1 MIHVPTPEQCARIAM
16 LNDQARRAMG
26 ILCRIAES
34 IGVRKIPLYE
44 RHVIRALT
52 QTFDGWK
59 QNDNPH
65 DEHDFGVVYQLSG
78 GRWTAIR
85 PDDTTWLRAVFWK
98 FEYRDKS
105 HFAPS
110 LAPWDETRTERILNF
125 ILPDEYGAL
134 EL

>member
-1 MIHVPTPEQCARIAM
+1 MIHVPTPEQCAQIAM

-52 QTFDGWK
+52 QTFDFPK
-59 QNDNPH
+59 HSDNPY
-65 DEHDFGVVYQLSG
+65 DEHDFGVVYQLAS
-78 GRWTAIR
+78 GRWTAVA
-85 PDDTTWLRAVFWK
+85 PGDTSWLRAVFWS
-98 FEYRDKS
+98 FEYSDKS

-110 LAPWDETRTERILNF
+110 PAPWDGTQTERILNF
-125 ILPDEYGAL
+125 MLPNEYGQDSF
-134 EL
+134 